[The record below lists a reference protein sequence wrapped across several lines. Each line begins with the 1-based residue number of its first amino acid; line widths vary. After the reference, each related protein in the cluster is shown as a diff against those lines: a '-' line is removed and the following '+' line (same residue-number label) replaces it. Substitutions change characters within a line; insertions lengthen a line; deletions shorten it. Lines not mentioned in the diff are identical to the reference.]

1 MSDFEVLQTYASWAG
16 TAVPDKL
23 PGIPFANL
31 DVFENESILRN
42 RLFYLVP
49 DTSSGELRC
58 FSYLED
64 NLFAKEPNGDL
75 SLLESSLH
83 LFSQEPCVYMKKGIA
98 IFLGWLFPFVYC
110 VAGVDAYTKNP
121 EKRRKKRSWE
131 WLLLKKGDSTL
142 KKISRTKRQTSF
154 HVTTHTAC

>member
-31 DVFENESILRN
+31 DVFEAVPDKLPGIPFANLVVFENESILRN

-58 FSYLED
+58 FFYLED
-64 NLFAKEPNGDL
+64 NK
-75 SLLESSLH
+75 
-83 LFSQEPCVYMKKGIA
+83 
-98 IFLGWLFPFVYC
+98 
-110 VAGVDAYTKNP
+110 P
-121 EKRRKKRSWE
+121 EKPALLSCAGYLLRRTA
-131 WLLLKKGDSTL
+131 LLLLLGG
-142 KKISRTKRQTSF
+142 QP
-154 HVTTHTAC
+154 VC

>member
-31 DVFENESILRN
+31 VVFEDESSLRN

-49 DTSSGELRC
+49 DTSSEELRC
-58 FSYLED
+58 FFYLED

-75 SLLESSLH
+75 LLLESSPSFFAVTLRLH
-83 LFSQEPCVYMKKGIA
+83 EKGNSH
-98 IFLGWLFPFVYC
+98 LSWVVVPFC
-110 VAGVDAYTKNP
+110 
-121 EKRRKKRSWE
+121 
-131 WLLLKKGDSTL
+131 LL
-142 KKISRTKRQTSF
+142 R
-154 HVTTHTAC
+154 C

>member
-31 DVFENESILRN
+31 DVFEDESNLRN

-58 FSYLED
+58 FFYLEVSPSRQ
-64 NLFAKEPNGDL
+64 NR
-75 SLLESSLH
+75 
-83 LFSQEPCVYMKKGIA
+83 QEKG
-98 IFLGWLFPFVYC
+98 
-110 VAGVDAYTKNP
+110 
-121 EKRRKKRSWE
+121 
-131 WLLLKKGDSTL
+131 
-142 KKISRTKRQTSF
+142 
-154 HVTTHTAC
+154 

>member
-58 FSYLED
+58 FFYLED

-75 SLLESSLH
+75 LLLESSLH
-83 LFSQEPCVYMKKGIA
+83 LFSPVTLRLHEKGNSHLSWVA
-98 IFLGWLFPFVYC
+98 VPFC
-110 VAGVDAYTKNP
+110 
-121 EKRRKKRSWE
+121 
-131 WLLLKKGDSTL
+131 LLRCWS
-142 KKISRTKRQTSF
+142 
-154 HVTTHTAC
+154 

>member
-31 DVFENESILRN
+31 DVFEDESSLRN

-58 FSYLED
+58 FFYFED

-75 SLLESSLH
+75 LLLESSLH
-83 LFSQEPCVYMKKGIA
+83 LFSP
-98 IFLGWLFPFVYC
+98 
-110 VAGVDAYTKNP
+110 
-121 EKRRKKRSWE
+121 
-131 WLLLKKGDSTL
+131 
-142 KKISRTKRQTSF
+142 
-154 HVTTHTAC
+154 

>member
-31 DVFENESILRN
+31 VVFENESILRN

-58 FSYLED
+58 FFYLED

-75 SLLESSLH
+75 LLLESSPSFFAVTLRLH
-83 LFSQEPCVYMKKGIA
+83 
-98 IFLGWLFPFVYC
+98 
-110 VAGVDAYTKNP
+110 
-121 EKRRKKRSWE
+121 EKRNSHLSWVVVPFC
-131 WLLLKKGDSTL
+131 LLRCWS
-142 KKISRTKRQTSF
+142 
-154 HVTTHTAC
+154 

>member
-31 DVFENESILRN
+31 DAFENESILRN

-64 NLFAKEPNGDL
+64 NAPL
-75 SLLESSLH
+75 
-83 LFSQEPCVYMKKGIA
+83 
-98 IFLGWLFPFVYC
+98 
-110 VAGVDAYTKNP
+110 P
-121 EKRRKKRSWE
+121 ELMDRKKRDIME
-131 WLLLKKGDSTL
+131 RKGD
-142 KKISRTKRQTSF
+142 KEDENKRQKQQKESS
-154 HVTTHTAC
+154 AAAL

>member
-58 FSYLED
+58 FFYLED

-75 SLLESSLH
+75 LLLESSLH
-83 LFSQEPCVYMKKGIA
+83 LFSPQPCVYMKKGTA
-98 IFLGWLFPFVYC
+98 IFPGWLFPFVYC
-110 VAGVDAYTKNP
+110 VAGVDAYRLSN
-121 EKRRKKRSWE
+121 EKIPRCTVHRGI
-131 WLLLKKGDSTL
+131 LIN
-142 KKISRTKRQTSF
+142 ISSHTSPS
-154 HVTTHTAC
+154 VTVK